1 MFSLSRNETI
11 PFLFKFRLYVVLM
24 ESTAV
29 HMTLLVMS
37 VRADVSDK
45 MEPPIHGYTN
55 LQPCLEK
62 WKMFIVIHSFLVP
75 LETLVVN

>member
-1 MFSLSRNETI
+1 MIFY
-11 PFLFKFRLYVVLM
+11 RLCVVLM
-24 ESTAV
+24 GFTAV
-29 HMTLLVMS
+29 HMTQLVTS